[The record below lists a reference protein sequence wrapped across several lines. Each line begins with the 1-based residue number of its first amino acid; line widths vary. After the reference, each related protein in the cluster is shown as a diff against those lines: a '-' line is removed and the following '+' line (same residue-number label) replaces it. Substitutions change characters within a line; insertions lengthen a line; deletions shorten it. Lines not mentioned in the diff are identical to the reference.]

1 MKIISIKEELQVV
14 CETFGGSSHWF
25 QGHTL
30 VIISGCRPKLGYG
43 FRAIFCYSKHSNR
56 EMTCDSLVCIIE
68 QTTGN
73 VAWVQCYNCS
83 GNKICSFLNLVLRGG
98 GDYYYE
104 WSRVVWGAG
113 SVVFGLGQLL
123 VAANKNRVYIFSFYL
138 GWFHNFC
145 DPLIRK
151 RSTVLRASEV
161 YKCQNCRQKM
171 QDT

>member
-1 MKIISIKEELQVV
+1 MNAHPFHHMHPPPPPSVSVPPSECVPPFVQFGVV
-14 CETFGGSSHWF
+14 
-25 QGHTL
+25 
-30 VIISGCRPKLGYG
+30 LG
-43 FRAIFCYSKHSNR
+43 
-56 EMTCDSLVCIIE
+56 
-68 QTTGN
+68 
-73 VAWVQCYNCS
+73 
-83 GNKICSFLNLVLRGG
+83 GG